1 MISLLQLEMAARACM
16 DTSLLFQDE
25 EDAASQ
31 ELSAARA
38 ANSLADDNSTP
49 LQEVGADKRTKVSD
63 APPPPQ
69 LVMRPVSQ
77 LERLVARISVNAA
90 EPSRDEE
97 LETSAESF
105 WNWLKR
111 LLSACKC

>member
-1 MISLLQLEMAARACM
+1 MISLLQLEMAASACM
-16 DTSLLFQDE
+16 DTSLPFHEE
-25 EDAASQ
+25 EDSASQ

-49 LQEVGADKRTKVSD
+49 LQEVGADKRSKVSD

-77 LERLVARISVNAA
+77 LERLVASISVNAA
-90 EPSRDEE
+90 EPSWDDEPE
-97 LETSAESF
+97 ISVDIF
-105 WNWLKR
+105 
-111 LLSACKC
+111 

>member
-1 MISLLQLEMAARACM
+1 MISLLQLEMAASACM
-16 DTSLLFQDE
+16 DTSLPFQDE

-49 LQEVGADKRTKVSD
+49 PHEVGADKRTKVSD

-77 LERLVARISVNAA
+77 LERLVASISVNAA
-90 EPSRDEE
+90 EPSWDDE
-97 LETSAESF
+97 LETSADSF

-111 LLSACKC
+111 LLSDCKC

>member
-1 MISLLQLEMAARACM
+1 MISLLQLEMAVSACM
-16 DTSLLFQDE
+16 DTSLPFHDE
-25 EDAASQ
+25 EDSASQ

-38 ANSLADDNSTP
+38 ANSLADDNSTS

-77 LERLVARISVNAA
+77 LERLTASISVNAA
-90 EPSRDEE
+90 EPSWYEV
-97 LETSAESF
+97 LETSTDSF